1 MGVLLMDAGLAC
13 LAVGL
18 VSLLKPLRFL
28 GIRTRRRAAAVA
40 AAGALLTAGAVAWPA
55 PLLRSARRPS
65 RLDDFVPRYQFD
77 EHHEILV
84 HAAPERVWWAVKTVT
99 AEEITFFRTLT
110 WLRNPRRSWR
120 PAEENILAPRADR
133 PILDTAL
140 SSGFVL
146 LAEEPN
152 RELVVGTLV
161 IAPRRPPPGA
171 HFAAISGPGHAK
183 AALNFHVEPQGG
195 GDGAEKGGGPGGE
208 SGGGEEGTGWSLLST
223 ETRVFATDPVTR
235 RRFAAYWRVIYPG
248 SALIRIEWLRAI
260 RRRAE
265 GPISRISSSRPPDRS
280 ARLPASSSWPM

>member
-1 MGVLLMDAGLAC
+1 MGMLLMDAGLAC

-18 VSLLKPLRFL
+18 VSLLEPLRFL

-55 PLLRSARRPS
+55 PLLRSVRRPS
-65 RLDDFVPRYQFD
+65 RLDDFVPRYQFH
-77 EHHEILV
+77 EHHEIFI

-133 PILDTAL
+133 PILETAL

-161 IAPRRPPPGA
+161 IAPRRPPPGT
-171 HFAAISGPGHAK
+171 HFAAISGPGYAK
-183 AALNFHVEPQGG
+183 AALNFHIEP
-195 GDGAEKGGGPGGE
+195 
-208 SGGGEEGTGWSLLST
+208 EGSVPAAPASSSSPSPSSPSPASPSSLSSTSPAPPPVPTGWSLLST
-223 ETRVFATDPVTR
+223 ETRVFATDAATR

-265 GPISRISSSRPPDRS
+265 GPV
-280 ARLPASSSWPM
+280 PAG